1 MRPGYGGKHVVRCG
15 VWLWYA
21 VCGCG
26 MWCVV
31 VVCGVVCGMW
41 YALGDINRAEKTAD
55 ETGGTVVR
63 GLLQMRKKYAAID
76 IQAQAQLR
84 SH

>member
-1 MRPGYGGKHVVRCG
+1 MCDVV
-15 VWLWYA
+15 
-21 VCGCG
+21 
-26 MWCVV
+26 
-31 VVCGVVCGMW
+31 W
-41 YALGDINRAEKTAD
+41 YALGDINRAEETAD

-76 IQAQAQLR
+76 IQAQAQAQLQLR

>member
-1 MRPGYGGKHVVRCG
+1 MCDVV
-15 VWLWYA
+15 
-21 VCGCG
+21 
-26 MWCVV
+26 
-31 VVCGVVCGMW
+31 W
-41 YALGDINRAEKTAD
+41 YALGDINRAEETAD

-76 IQAQAQLR
+76 IQAQLR

>member
-1 MRPGYGGKHVVRCG
+1 MSSG
-15 VWLWYA
+15 
-21 VCGCG
+21 
-26 MWCVV
+26 
-31 VVCGVVCGMW
+31 VVCGVMRCAVWCGMRCGVW
-41 YALGDINRAEKTAD
+41 YALGDINRAEETAD

-76 IQAQAQLR
+76 IQAQAQAQAQAQLR